1 MAPPPPDESGSGP
14 DGLHPWDRPSGPSTL
29 GDLAAHY
36 LDALRSASLAGATEV
51 VEDALSRG
59 VRPSVIHSDV
69 IRPAMVAVGDLW
81 AEGALTVGDE
91 HLATAITQR
100 VMAGLVDVL
109 RTAPPS
115 SRERVVLAAPA
126 GEQHDVGLRM
136 AGDLLE
142 GAGFTVLY
150 AGPNV
155 PARALAAIVAEHRPA
170 VTALTCTCTADTL
183 FEAIE
188 AVSLSTRI
196 VLGGQ
201 GVPVCLR
208 DAGHPWLACS
218 TGVVPMVERLLVDSG
233 ETGERAFAESGV
245 PAAPRRRRRRTSPL
259 TPRQREVL
267 AGLAEGKS
275 TEQIATELVLTPVTV
290 RNHVANIL
298 AALGVHSRLEAVVS
312 ARRRGLI
319 D

>member
-1 MAPPPPDESGSGP
+1 LDESGSGP
-14 DGLHPWDRPSGPSTL
+14 EGVHPWVEGAGPPTL
-29 GDLAAHY
+29 GDFAVHY
-36 LDALRSASLAGATEV
+36 LDALRSASLLGAVEV

-100 VMAGLVDVL
+100 VMARLVDVL
-109 RTAPPS
+109 RTVPRS

-126 GEQHDVGLRM
+126 GEHHDVGLRM

-155 PARALAAIVAEHRPA
+155 PARALAAIVAEHSPA
-170 VTALTCTCTADTL
+170 VTALTCTCTGDSL
-183 FEAIE
+183 FEAVE
-188 AVSLSTRI
+188 AVSASTRI

-201 GVPVCLR
+201 GVPAGLR

-218 TGVVPMVERLLVDSG
+218 TLVVPAVERLLAGSG
-233 ETGERAFAESGV
+233 ESDERAAAESAV
-245 PAAPRRRRRRTSPL
+245 TAASRRRRKRTSPL

-267 AGLAEGKS
+267 EGLAEGKS

-298 AALGVHSRLEAVVS
+298 AALGVHSRLEAVVT